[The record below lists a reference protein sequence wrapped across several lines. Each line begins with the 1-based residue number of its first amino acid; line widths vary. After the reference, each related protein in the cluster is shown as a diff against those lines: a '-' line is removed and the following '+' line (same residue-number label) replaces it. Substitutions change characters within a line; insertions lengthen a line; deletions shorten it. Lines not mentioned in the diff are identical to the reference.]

1 MRNLERNLD
10 KQGRWRNKTV
20 SFRMSKEEVILLDN
34 LVALSGLTKQDYI
47 IKRLLCK
54 DVVVVDLSGLT
65 KQDYIIKRLLC
76 KDVVVVGNTRVY
88 KALKSHIEQVFTELK
103 RLSNTQ
109 EIDDVTLSTIQF
121 ISQILQEMKEENQ

>member
-1 MRNLERNLD
+1 MD

-20 SFRMSKEEVILLDN
+20 SFRMSNEEIRLLNN
-34 LVALSGLTKQDYI
+34 LVS
-47 IKRLLCK
+47 
-54 DVVVVDLSGLT
+54 LSGLT

-88 KALKSHIEQVFTELK
+88 KALKNHMEQIFTELK
-103 RLSNTQ
+103 RLSTMQ

-121 ISQILQEMKEENQ
+121 IGQILKGMKEEKQ

>member
-1 MRNLERNLD
+1 MNKNLD

-20 SFRMSKEEVILLDN
+20 SFRMSKEEVTLLNN

-54 DVVVVDLSGLT
+54 DVVVV
-65 KQDYIIKRLLC
+65 
-76 KDVVVVGNTRVY
+76 GNTRIY
-88 KALKSHIEQVFTELK
+88 KALKNQMEQLCIELK
-103 RLSNTQ
+103 KLSSIQ

-121 ISQILQEMKEENQ
+121 INQILKEMKEENQ

>member
-1 MRNLERNLD
+1 MQKGVSNLERNLD

-20 SFRMSKEEVILLDN
+20 SFRMSKEEVTLLDN

-54 DVVVVDLSGLT
+54 D
-65 KQDYIIKRLLC
+65 I
-76 KDVVVVGNTRVY
+76 VVVGNTRVY
-88 KALKSHIEQVFTELK
+88 KALKNHIEQLCIGLK
-103 RLSNTQ
+103 NLSNTQ

-121 ISQILQEMKEENQ
+121 IGQILKNMKEENQ

>member
-1 MRNLERNLD
+1 MD

-20 SFRMSKEEVILLDN
+20 SFRMSNEEIRLLNN
-34 LVALSGLTKQDYI
+34 LVS
-47 IKRLLCK
+47 
-54 DVVVVDLSGLT
+54 LSGLT

-88 KALKSHIEQVFTELK
+88 KALKNHMEQIFTELK
-103 RLSNTQ
+103 RLSTMQ

-121 ISQILQEMKEENQ
+121 IGQILQGMKEENQ

>member
-1 MRNLERNLD
+1 MNKNLD
-10 KQGRWRNKTV
+10 KRGRWRNKTV
-20 SFRMSKEEVILLDN
+20 SFRMSNEEVRLLDN

-54 DVVVVDLSGLT
+54 DV
-65 KQDYIIKRLLC
+65 I
-76 KDVVVVGNTRVY
+76 VVGNTRIY
-88 KALKSHIEQVFTELK
+88 KALKNQMEQIFTELK

-121 ISQILQEMKEENQ
+121 IGQILQGMNLQGMKEENQ

>member
-1 MRNLERNLD
+1 MNKNLD

-34 LVALSGLTKQDYI
+34 LVS
-47 IKRLLCK
+47 
-54 DVVVVDLSGLT
+54 LSGLT

-88 KALKSHIEQVFTELK
+88 KALKNHMEQLCMKLK
-103 RLSNTQ
+103 NLSTIQ
-109 EIDDVTLSTIQF
+109 EIDDVTTSTIQF
-121 ISQILQEMKEENQ
+121 INQILQGMKEENQ

>member
-1 MRNLERNLD
+1 MD

-20 SFRMSKEEVILLDN
+20 SFRMSNKEATLLDN
-34 LVALSGLTKQDYI
+34 LVS
-47 IKRLLCK
+47 
-54 DVVVVDLSGLT
+54 LSGLT

-88 KALKSHIEQVFTELK
+88 KALKNHMEQIYMELQK
-103 RLSNTQ
+103 LSSGN

-121 ISQILQEMKEENQ
+121 INQIIKNMKEEKQ

>member
-1 MRNLERNLD
+1 MLKGVRNLERNLD

-34 LVALSGLTKQDYI
+34 LVLLSGLTKQDYI

-54 DVVVVDLSGLT
+54 DVTV
-65 KQDYIIKRLLC
+65 I
-76 KDVVVVGNTRVY
+76 GNTRVY
-88 KALKSHIEQVFTELK
+88 KALKNHIEQIFVELK

-121 ISQILQEMKEENQ
+121 INQILKEMKEENQ

>member
-20 SFRMSKEEVILLDN
+20 SFRMSNEEIRLLNN
-34 LVALSGLTKQDYI
+34 LVS
-47 IKRLLCK
+47 
-54 DVVVVDLSGLT
+54 LSGLT

-88 KALKSHIEQVFTELK
+88 KALKNHMQQLCIELQKLT
-103 RLSNTQ
+103 NGN

-121 ISQILQEMKEENQ
+121 INQILRDMKEENQ

>member
-1 MRNLERNLD
+1 MNKNLD

-20 SFRMSKEEVILLDN
+20 SFRMSNEEVKLLDN

-54 DVVVVDLSGLT
+54 DV
-65 KQDYIIKRLLC
+65 I
-76 KDVVVVGNTRVY
+76 VVGNTRVY
-88 KALKSHIEQVFTELK
+88 KALKNHMEQIYIELK
-103 RLSNTQ
+103 SLSNGN

-121 ISQILQEMKEENQ
+121 ISQILKDI